1 MSQIDY
7 SLMSEAELRQFF
19 LQNRQDQTAF
29 EAYMDRLNQRPR
41 KIIASPGDP
50 DFEQKIQA
58 AIRRKLEGSDNNSL
72 SSNAVKQTG

>member
-7 SLMSEAELRQFF
+7 SLMSDDELRQFF
-19 LQNRQDQTAF
+19 LQNRQDRTVF

-50 DFEQKIQA
+50 NFEQKIQA
-58 AIRRKLEGSDNNSL
+58 AIQQKLEALENKHPTNNKKL
-72 SSNAVKQTG
+72 E

>member
-7 SLMSEAELRQFF
+7 SLMSDDELRQFF
-19 LQNRQDQTAF
+19 LQNRQDRTAF

>member
-7 SLMSEAELRQFF
+7 SLMSDAELRQFF
-19 LQNRQDQTAF
+19 LQNRQDLTAF

-72 SSNAVKQTG
+72 SSNAVKQT